1 MEKDLP
7 LRGYKVIEL
16 ATVVAAPTAGRLLA
30 EFGAEVIKI
39 EPPSGDPLR
48 EIGEMHMSAPL
59 TSVCQNKIVRPE
71 AAGTQKARPLSLFP
85 KRNVQFS

>member
-48 EIGEMHMSAPL
+48 EIGEMHMLPIGDGNNPMFDTFNTGKEL
-59 TSVCQNKIVRPE
+59 TSINLKSPE
-71 AAGTQKARPLSLFP
+71 GYNILRKC
-85 KRNVQFS
+85 